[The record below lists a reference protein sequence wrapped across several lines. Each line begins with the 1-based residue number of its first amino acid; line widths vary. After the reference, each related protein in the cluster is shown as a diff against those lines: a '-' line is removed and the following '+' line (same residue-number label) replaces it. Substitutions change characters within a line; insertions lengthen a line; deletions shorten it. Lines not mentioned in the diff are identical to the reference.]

1 LHPAFLD
8 LSTQRIPTVNQNAVL
23 VIGGGI
29 AGMQAAID
37 LGNMGIQVYLVEK
50 TPSIGGRMAQLD
62 KTFPTNDCAMCIL
75 APKMIECANHENI
88 KLLTYSELDRLT
100 GRTGKYKAR
109 IIQKARFIEA
119 DKCVGCGDCMDGC
132 PVTVSDNF
140 NAGLGRRKAIHKYF
154 PQAVPSTFTI
164 TRRGTAPCKA
174 ACPAHISVQGYIALA
189 AQGRYDEALK
199 LIKAENP
206 FPAVCGRVCHHPC
219 ESVCTRG
226 QLDEPV
232 AIDSIKRFIADRELY
247 AEKRY
252 IPEIKD
258 AKNEKVAVIGS
269 GPAGLSCAYY
279 LAREG
284 YAVTV
289 YEKLPIPGGMLS
301 VGIPDYRLPRDVVA
315 VEIEVIRSMGVDIRT
330 GVDVGRDITINE
342 LRRQGCRAIFL
353 GIGAQECKRIGIP
366 GEDLEGVFSGVDFLR
381 DVNLG
386 KAISLSGK
394 RIAVIGGGNVA
405 MDTVRTAL
413 RLGAKKPFIIYRRSI
428 TEMPAN
434 SEEIEECRE
443 EGIGF
448 MTLADPTRIIGEAGK
463 VTAIECLKMKL
474 GDPDGSGRRRPV
486 AQAGSEFIIKVAGIF
501 TAIGQESDW
510 SCLGPECACT
520 LSDWGTMNVDAV
532 TLQTDDPDIFAGGD
546 AVSGPKTVIEAIEAG
561 KQAAISIDRFICG
574 IDLRENR
581 DTQWQAASN
590 IPTEGYDRIPR
601 NRMPRLKPAGRRKNF
616 SEVQL
621 GFTEAQVLA
630 EARRC
635 ISCGVCS
642 ECYRCVE
649 ACKAEAINFKQ
660 VDRPVQL
667 NVGAVILAT
676 GLDLYDVSALTEYG
690 WGKIAN
696 VITAMQFERMICASG
711 PTQGH
716 LKRPSDA
723 KAPDRLAF
731 IQCVAS
737 RDVRHQ
743 KYCSSVCCMHA
754 TKEAVLAREHYP
766 QLSATIFYMDMRAVG
781 KGFQEYIQRAKS
793 RYGVEYIRARPG
805 RVTENS
811 ANGNPVIHFEDTVNR
826 KLEAREFDMVILA
839 QALRPSDGNAA
850 LARKLGIEIDD
861 YGFIVSPQQLKNPFG
876 TSREGIFGCGF
887 CQSPMDVP
895 DSVVRASA
903 AAAKAAEVLAEV
915 LIDGEVHG

>member
-1 LHPAFLD
+1 
-8 LSTQRIPTVNQNAVL
+8 VNHNAVL

-29 AGMQAAID
+29 AGMQASID
-37 LGNMGIQVYLVEK
+37 LANMGIRVYLVEK

-88 KLLTYSELDRLT
+88 NLLSYSELDRLT
-100 GRTGKYKAR
+100 GRIGKFRAR

-119 DKCVGCGDCMDGC
+119 DKCVGCGDCIDGC

-154 PQAVPSTFTI
+154 PQAVPYTFTI

-199 LIKAENP
+199 LIKEENP
-206 FPAVCGRVCHHPC
+206 FPSVCGRVCHHPC
-219 ESVCTRG
+219 ESACTRG
-226 QLDEPV
+226 QIDEPV
-232 AIDSIKRFIADRELY
+232 AIDSIKRFVADRELD

-252 IPEIKD
+252 IPGIKD

-284 YAVTV
+284 YAVSV
-289 YEKLPIPGGMLS
+289 FEKLPIAGGMLS
-301 VGIPDYRLPRDVVA
+301 VGIPDYRLPRDIVA
-315 VEIEVIRSMGVDIRT
+315 AEIEVIRCMGVDIRT
-330 GVDVGRDITINE
+330 GVDVGRDITIDA
-342 LRRQGCRAIFL
+342 LRRDGFRAVFL
-353 GIGAQECKRIGIP
+353 GIGAQECKRVGIP

-386 KAISLSGK
+386 KPVSLSGK

-413 RLGAKKPFIIYRRSI
+413 RLGAKKPFIIYRRSFA
-428 TEMPAN
+428 EMPAN
-434 SEEIEECRE
+434 AEEIEECRE
-443 EGIGF
+443 EGIEF
-448 MTLADPTRIIGEAGK
+448 MTLTEPAQIIGEAGK
-463 VTAIECLKMKL
+463 VTAVECLKMKL
-474 GDPDGSGRRRPV
+474 GDPDRSGRRRPV
-486 AQAGSEFIIKVAGIF
+486 SQAGSEFIVKVDGVF

-561 KQAAISIDRFICG
+561 KQAAISIDRFIRG
-574 IDLRENR
+574 VNLRENR
-581 DTQWQAASN
+581 DIQWQAASN
-590 IPTEGYDRIPR
+590 IPTAGYDRIPR
-601 NRMPRLKPAGRRKNF
+601 NRMPRRKPAGRRKNF

-621 GFTEAQVLA
+621 GFTERQVLA
-630 EARRC
+630 EAGRC
-635 ISCGVCS
+635 MSCGVCS
-642 ECYRCVE
+642 ECYRCVA

-660 VDRPVQL
+660 ADRSVQV

-711 PTQGH
+711 PTRGR

-723 KAPDRLAF
+723 RAPDRLAF

-766 QLSATIFYMDMRAVG
+766 QLSSTIFFMDMRAVG
-781 KGFQEYIQRAKS
+781 KGFQEYIRRAES
-793 RYGVEYIRARPG
+793 RYDVEYIRARPG

-811 ANGNPVIHFEDTVNR
+811 TNGNPVVHYEDTVNR

-850 LARKLGIEIDD
+850 LSRKLGIEIDD
-861 YGFIVSPQQLKNPFG
+861 YGFIVSPQQLENPFS

-887 CQSPMDVP
+887 CQAPMDVP

-903 AAAKAAEVLAEV
+903 AAAKAAEVLAK
-915 LIDGEVHG
+915 G